1 MIHLSKIRLEL
12 ARMEGF
18 PLGSSIRGYV
28 FIAPLT
34 EGGQI
39 DPVSW
44 QSVPEKC
51 TVIRYWGD
59 EPVKHGLLRFVGN
72 GWRFDYEGLAGQG
85 NQPFFQ
91 LDEQVIAR
99 GYHISITDHG
109 GIKLPFRVASVE
121 CVHNLERAA

>member
-1 MIHLSKIRLEL
+1 MHRHSLLGRRTCEAWIAQVCRQWL
-12 ARMEGF
+12 AFR
-18 PLGSSIRGYV
+18 
-28 FIAPLT
+28 
-34 EGGQI
+34 
-39 DPVSW
+39 
-44 QSVPEKC
+44 
-51 TVIRYWGD
+51 
-59 EPVKHGLLRFVGN
+59 
-72 GWRFDYEGLAGQG
+72 YEGLAGQG